1 MSDKLK
7 TIHFDNFKLDVTEE
21 QFENIGYEVDIE
33 YDEEEKIHKVDNP
46 VIDIGEYID
55 EVLIWVI
62 EGSIWNQPD
71 YFENGDGTYYEF
83 EFSKPTEGNS
93 NLEIF
98 DFFNEMKFGCLFLK
112 DNSTGKFLKPSEF
125 PKFDSMDDFN
135 GFNEMKWDE
144 IYLLKDFD
152 IKSHLDI

>member
-7 TIHFDNFKLDVTEE
+7 TIDFGNFKLDVTEE
-21 QFENIGYEVDIE
+21 QFENIGNEVDIE
-33 YDEEEKIHKVDNP
+33 YDEEEKIYKVDNP
-46 VIDIGEYID
+46 VIEIGEYID

-71 YFENGDGTYYEF
+71 YFERGDGSYYEF
-83 EFSKPTEGNS
+83 EFTKPTEGDKLPD
-93 NLEIF
+93 NLNFYNDSEW
-98 DFFNEMKFGCLFLK
+98 GGLFLK
-112 DNSTGKFLKPSEF
+112 DNSTGKFLKPSES
-125 PKFDSMDDFN
+125 PKFDSMDDF

-152 IKSHLDI
+152 IKNHLDI